1 MKLIS
6 SILLGLVLAAP
17 AVVYGAGGVA
27 GSPHDFSTNSL
38 SWNTRRGVCSACHQ
52 AHHTD
57 PAQIVPLWNHKT
69 STATFTP
76 YTSPTM
82 NATAGSPGGS
92 SLACLSCHDG
102 TVAINESIS
111 GVLGTNGT
119 VFIDPSAQI
128 GPDLHTTH
136 PISFVYDTALAT
148 ADGALEDPSSY
159 KIGDPKPTLT
169 VNVAPVPSSWS
180 GTSLTGKTIKEALL
194 INDKMECSSC
204 HDVHKQEGAS
214 PTSGIL
220 ARISG
225 NDSTGRGST
234 LCRTCHIK

>member
-1 MKLIS
+1 MNARGRQAWIEVRPAERVAAGESEFSTVGGLTAVPAPNVPVGEKHHTGRWGVNTNRTTKESSARMKKIS
-6 SILLGLVLAAP
+6 LVLLGLVLAAP
-17 AVVYGAGGVA
+17 VVVYGAGGVA

-57 PAQIVPLWNHKT
+57 PAQIIPLWNHKT
-69 STATFTP
+69 STATFVP
-76 YTSPTM
+76 YTSPSM
-82 NATAGSPGGS
+82 NASAGSPGGS

-102 TVAINESIS
+102 TVAINEGIS

-148 ADGALEDPSSY
+148 ADGSLEDPAAY

-169 VNVAPVPSSWS
+169 VS
-180 GTSLTGKTIKEALL
+180 
-194 INDKMECSSC
+194 
-204 HDVHKQEGAS
+204 
-214 PTSGIL
+214 
-220 ARISG
+220 
-225 NDSTGRGST
+225 
-234 LCRTCHIK
+234 

>member
-1 MKLIS
+1 MKTTS
-6 SILLGLVLAAP
+6 LLALAALLALP
-17 AVVYGAGGVA
+17 AVGFAAGGVA
-27 GSPHDFSTNSL
+27 GSPHDFSTNSA
-38 SWNTRRGVCSACHQ
+38 WNTRKGVCSPCHS

-57 PAQIVPLWNHKT
+57 VNQIAPLWNHAT
-69 STATFTP
+69 STAAFVP
-76 YTSPTM
+76 YTSPTLDI
-82 NATAGSPGGS
+82 TVGTPSGV

-102 TVAINESIS
+102 TVAINQGIN
-111 GVLGTNGT
+111 GLGTNVA

-128 GPDLHTTH
+128 GPDLHNTH
-136 PISFVYDTALAT
+136 PISFTYDTALAT
-148 ADGALEDPSSY
+148 ADGALEDPLVY
-159 KIGDPKPTLT
+159 KIGDPKPSLT
-169 VNVAPVPSSWS
+169 ISVAPAPATWS
-180 GTSLTGKTIKEALL
+180 GTSLTGKTIDEALL
-194 INDKMECSSC
+194 IGHKMECGSC